1 LTSIIDEMVPKLRR
15 AIDDIEKE
23 IYADTILSEYI
34 EDAVDSVYLVWQHEY
49 EVDRIN
55 HEISPDVSLPLQILF
70 VMQSKLDLL
79 NKRSDISFRTGS
91 LSVTRKSDNKKKLSD
106 KIDSIIN
113 ELKVLDGVLSKTSEF
128 DDYARRLEDWLYVE
142 YL

>member
-1 LTSIIDEMVPKLRR
+1 MTSIIDEIVPKLRR
-15 AIDDIEKE
+15 AIGDIEKE
-23 IYADTILSEYI
+23 IYADAILSEYI
-34 EDAVDSVYLVWQHEY
+34 EDAVDSVYLVWRHEY

-55 HEISPDVSLPLQILF
+55 HKISPDVSLPLQMLF

-79 NKRSDISFRTGS
+79 NKKSDISFRTGS